1 MDSLG
6 GGGTPH
12 LSNNMMIQYVDGRA
26 EHMTDTTRQQRWQST
41 PPPSYQIILDPSLPS
56 VITGENRSAQRNPA
70 CGVWYCR
77 FKRETLFSHA
87 TDMTSARLYISKKT
101 MQCRGKCRESGNL
114 VGNVEICR
122 TLQPTTVNHNN
133 TIKIP
138 DFLTKLVSATS
149 ARND

>member
-1 MDSLG
+1 
-6 GGGTPH
+6 
-12 LSNNMMIQYVDGRA
+12 
-26 EHMTDTTRQQRWQST
+26 
-41 PPPSYQIILDPSLPS
+41 
-56 VITGENRSAQRNPA
+56 
-70 CGVWYCR
+70 
-77 FKRETLFSHA
+77 
-87 TDMTSARLYISKKT
+87 MTSARLYISKKT